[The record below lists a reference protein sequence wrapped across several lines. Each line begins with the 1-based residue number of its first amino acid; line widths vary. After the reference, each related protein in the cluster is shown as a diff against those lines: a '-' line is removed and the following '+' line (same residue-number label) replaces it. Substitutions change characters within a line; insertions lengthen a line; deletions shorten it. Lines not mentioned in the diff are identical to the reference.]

1 MRLLGKLFGGGAKAS
16 PGSAIP
22 EPADKKFKLT
32 KEEFKPIAVGYGGC
46 IASDMIVVEGLPV
59 RFMYRAAPR
68 NPMDSGWQFLSG
80 FEDDAY
86 MANNTNHGIYD
97 VNTIAN
103 YDPSITPFLDAPI
116 GSAFEKAPDSEGF
129 VAVNDAASSA

>member
-1 MRLLGKLFGGGAKAS
+1 MGLLGKLFGT
-16 PGSAIP
+16 GSRATPKP
-22 EPADKKFKLT
+22 EPPAPADKNFKLT
-32 KEEFKPIAVGYGGC
+32 AEEIKPIAVGYGGC

-59 RFMYRAAPR
+59 RFMYRAAPH

-80 FEDDAY
+80 FENDAY
-86 MANNTNHGIYD
+86 MADNTNHGIYD

-116 GSAFEKAPDSEGF
+116 GSAFEKAPGSREF
-129 VAVNDAASSA
+129 VAVSDGAQPD